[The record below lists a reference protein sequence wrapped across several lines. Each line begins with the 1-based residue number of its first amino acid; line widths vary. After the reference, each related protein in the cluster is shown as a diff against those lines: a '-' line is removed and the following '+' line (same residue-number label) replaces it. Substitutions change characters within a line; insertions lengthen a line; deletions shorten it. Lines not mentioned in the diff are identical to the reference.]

1 MLTLGIDSGSTT
13 TKGALFDGTQ
23 IVKTAILPT
32 SANPKD
38 SICNLYEMLYNDDVA
53 YTVSTGYGRALLEQA
68 DKQITEITCHARGA
82 AFLNPNV
89 RAVVDIGGQ
98 DCKAILLDNGLNVV
112 DFIMNDKCAA
122 GTGRFIEVMMRIL
135 EEDIN
140 NIDRFVEGH
149 QPINI
154 TSMCTVFAESEIIS
168 LLAKGADK
176 GDIALGIINSICR
189 RTSFFA
195 QKLNLSGDLLQR
207 RSCSVRDFPLHPGGL
222 PEDTGTHL
230 AALPICG
237 SHRRCCHRLQQGQT
251 PTGISTAKKL
261 RQILSELFLFDK
273 TNVAAE
279 NQIRQERRRRWMGR
293 S

>member
-13 TKGALFDGTQ
+13 TKGALFDGEK
-23 IVKTAILPT
+23 VVRTAILPT
-32 SANPKD
+32 SANPKE
-38 SICNLYEMLYNDDVA
+38 SIGRLYQMLYNQDVA
-53 YTVSTGYGRALLEQA
+53 YTVSTGYGRELLDQA

-140 NIDRFVEGH
+140 NIDQFVQGH

-154 TSMCTVFAESEIIS
+154 TSMCTVFAESEIVS

-176 GDIALGIINSICR
+176 GAMLLRLGRQFGVR
-189 RTSFFA
+189 REDLCAVGDHRNDLPMLKAAGRAFA
-195 QKLNLSGDLLQR
+195 PANAVAE
-207 RSCSVRDFPLHPGGL
+207 VR
-222 PEDTGTHL
+222 
-230 AALPICG
+230 ALPGITVVRSAE
-237 SHRRCCHRLQQGQT
+237 SHALQDVVARL
-251 PTGISTAKKL
+251 AH
-261 RQILSELFLFDK
+261 
-273 TNVAAE
+273 
-279 NQIRQERRRRWMGR
+279 ERH
-293 S
+293 

>member
-13 TKGALFDGTQ
+13 TKGALFDGEK
-23 IVKTAILPT
+23 VVRTAILPT
-32 SANPKD
+32 SANPKE
-38 SICNLYEMLYNDDVA
+38 SIGRLYQMLYNQDVA
-53 YTVSTGYGRALLEQA
+53 YTVSTGYGRELLDQA

-89 RAVVDIGGQ
+89 RAVVDIGG
-98 DCKAILLDNGLNVV
+98 
-112 DFIMNDKCAA
+112 NDKCAA

-140 NIDRFVEGH
+140 NIDQFVQGH

-154 TSMCTVFAESEIIS
+154 TSMCTVFAESEIVS

-195 QKLNLSGDLLQR
+195 QKLNLTGEIFFS
-207 RSCSVRDFPLHPGGL
+207 GGL
-222 PEDTGTHL
+222 ARFEIFRSTLESYLKIPVSTSPLSQYAGAIG
-230 AALPICG
+230 AAVIG
-237 SHRRCCHRLQQGQT
+237 FNK
-251 PTGISTAKKL
+251 AK
-261 RQILSELFLFDK
+261 RMQ
-273 TNVAAE
+273 A
-279 NQIRQERRRRWMGR
+279 
-293 S
+293 

>member
-13 TKGALFDGTQ
+13 TKGALFDGEK
-23 IVKTAILPT
+23 VVRTAILPT
-32 SANPKD
+32 SANPKE
-38 SICNLYEMLYNDDVA
+38 SIGRLYQMLYNQDVA
-53 YTVSTGYGRALLEQA
+53 YTVSTGYGRELLDQA

-140 NIDRFVEGH
+140 NIDQFVQGH

-154 TSMCTVFAESEIIS
+154 TSMCTVFAESEIVS

-195 QKLNLSGDLLQR
+195 QKLNLTGEIFFS
-207 RSCSVRDFPLHPGGL
+207 GGL
-222 PEDTGTHL
+222 ARFEIFRSTLESYLKIPVSQYAGAIG
-230 AALPICG
+230 AAVIG
-237 SHRRCCHRLQQGQT
+237 FNK
-251 PTGISTAKKL
+251 AK
-261 RQILSELFLFDK
+261 RMQ
-273 TNVAAE
+273 A
-279 NQIRQERRRRWMGR
+279 
-293 S
+293 

>member
-13 TKGALFDGTQ
+13 TKGALFDGEK
-23 IVKTAILPT
+23 VVRTAILPT
-32 SANPKD
+32 SANPKE
-38 SICNLYEMLYNDDVA
+38 SIGRLYQMLYNQDVA
-53 YTVSTGYGRALLEQA
+53 YTVSTGYGRELLDQA

-140 NIDRFVEGH
+140 NIDQFVQGH

-168 LLAKGADK
+168 LLAESKER
-176 GDIALGIINSICR
+176 GDIALGVIRSICR
-189 RTSFFA
+189 RTALFA
-195 QKLNLSGDLLQR
+195 LKLRPQGDLFF
-207 RSCSVRDFPLHPGGL
+207 SGGL
-222 PEDTGTHL
+222 ARFEVFRRTLEEFVELPVHTHAQSQFAGAIG
-230 AALPICG
+230 AAIIG
-237 SHRRCCHRLQQGQT
+237 YRKM
-251 PTGISTAKKL
+251 A
-261 RQILSELFLFDK
+261 
-273 TNVAAE
+273 
-279 NQIRQERRRRWMGR
+279 
-293 S
+293 